1 MKRTRTTFRMT
12 VELDRNEQKDL
23 DEFQNDN
30 KIQFLRSG
38 EFYKTNC
45 ESKQKRMFLIADETC
60 D

>member
-1 MKRTRTTFRMT
+1 MT